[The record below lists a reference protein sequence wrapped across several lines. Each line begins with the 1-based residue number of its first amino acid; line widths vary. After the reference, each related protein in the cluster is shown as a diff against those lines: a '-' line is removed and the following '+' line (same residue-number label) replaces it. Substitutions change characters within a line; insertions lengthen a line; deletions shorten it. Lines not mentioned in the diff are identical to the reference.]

1 MTRLA
6 TRIHLHLI
14 LVALLANSCTGT
26 LDPSAREPP
35 FFFAVVDGQ
44 PWTPTGLTPNT
55 NAQCQLP
62 DILTFGADHR
72 SADGSALYSL
82 IAVSIEAFHGVGIY
96 QLRGASG
103 SYGVYRVLHNLTL
116 DLQFTDSSTTNY
128 VQVTDV
134 DTAAHLVAGTFAF
147 RTVAH
152 DTVTIISGGAFHLQY
167 DINTTVSNTGWCA
180 K

>member
-1 MTRLA
+1 MIIFFFSSRRRHTRLQGDWSSDVCSSD
-6 TRIHLHLI
+6 L
-14 LVALLANSCTGT
+14 
-26 LDPSAREPP
+26 
-35 FFFAVVDGQ
+35 FAVVDGQ

-147 RTVAH
+147 RTVTH
-152 DTVTIISGGAFHLQY
+152 DTVAIISGGAFHLQY
-167 DINTTVSNTGWCA
+167 DINTRVSNTGWCA
-180 K
+180 Q